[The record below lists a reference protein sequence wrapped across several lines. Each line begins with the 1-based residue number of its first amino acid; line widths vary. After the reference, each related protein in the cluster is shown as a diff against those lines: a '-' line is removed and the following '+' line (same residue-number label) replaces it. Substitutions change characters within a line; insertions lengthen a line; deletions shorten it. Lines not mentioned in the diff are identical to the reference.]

1 MGCKAPA
8 VMEPVGTVQPMSCF
22 SCCELSHYY
31 FPSVDDI
38 ESWGKAAEGGSATAY
53 EFSVDGVNIRRL
65 NPSLTL

>member
-8 VMEPVGTVQPMSCF
+8 VMEPVGAVQPMSCF

-38 ESWGKAAEGGSATAY
+38 ESWGKAAEGGK
-53 EFSVDGVNIRRL
+53 R
-65 NPSLTL
+65 